1 MGRNDIKVLD
11 RYFYNFTIAIYDTNT
26 EMLYYAELAM

>member
-11 RYFYNFTIAIYDTNT
+11 RYSYNSTIAIYDTDT
-26 EMLYYAELAM
+26 DMLYYAELAM